1 MKATHLLL
9 MMGSLLLAAC
19 NNGGSADSAASGS
32 EGAPKGGS
40 RDLTVASWGGTYQ
53 DAQREIYFK
62 PFIAQSGK
70 PLLDENYDGGYGV
83 LQAKVQGGNPNWDV
97 VQVEAE
103 DLARSCDDGLLE
115 KLDWAKLGGK
125 DKYIDS
131 AVNDCGVGSIVWST
145 AIAYDADYLKEA
157 PTSWADF
164 WDVQKF
170 PGKRSL
176 RKSPKYALEFA
187 LLADGVAK
195 EAIYP
200 TLSTPAG
207 IDRAFK
213 KLDQLKPHIVWWE
226 AGAQPLQF
234 LVSKEVVMASAYNG
248 RIAGLN
254 RSEGTN
260 FKVVWPGS
268 IYAVDSWAILKGAA
282 NKEAGMDFIA
292 FSSQPENQVKL
303 PTYVAYGL
311 PNKEAASRVAPDLA
325 VDLPTTAANM
335 AEAMPLDV
343 DFWIDHS
350 EELTERFN
358 AWLSK

>member
-1 MKATHLLL
+1 MKATHLFL
-9 MMGSLLLAAC
+9 MMGSLLVAAC
-19 NNGGSADSAASGS
+19 NNGSGGDASTSGQASSAPSG
-32 EGAPKGGS
+32 G

-62 PFIAQSGK
+62 PFTAETGRRI
-70 PLLDENYDGGYGV
+70 LDENYDGGYGV

-97 VQVEAE
+97 VQVESE

-115 KLDWAKLGGK
+115 KLDWDKLGGK
-125 DKYIDS
+125 DKFIDS
-131 AVNDCGVGSIVWST
+131 AVNDCGVGSIVWTT
-145 AIAYDADYLKEA
+145 AIAYDADRLKQA
-157 PTSWADF
+157 PQSWADF
-164 WDVQKF
+164 WDVNKF

-176 RKSPKYALEFA
+176 RKTPKYALEFA
-187 LLADGVAK
+187 LLADGVNK
-195 EAIYP
+195 DDIYT
-200 TLSTPAG
+200 TLATPAG
-207 IDRAFK
+207 VDRAFK
-213 KLDQLKPHIVWWE
+213 KLDELKPHIVWWE
-226 AGAQPLQF
+226 AGAQPLQL
-234 LVSKEVVMASAYNG
+234 LVSKEVVMATAYNG

-254 RSEGTN
+254 RSDGTN

-292 FSSQPENQVKL
+292 FASKPEHQVKL
-303 PTYVAYGL
+303 PQYVAYGL
-311 PNKEAASRVAPDLA
+311 PNKEAAAQVPADLA
-325 VDLPTTAANM
+325 ADLPTTAANM
-335 AEAMPLDV
+335 KDAIPLNI